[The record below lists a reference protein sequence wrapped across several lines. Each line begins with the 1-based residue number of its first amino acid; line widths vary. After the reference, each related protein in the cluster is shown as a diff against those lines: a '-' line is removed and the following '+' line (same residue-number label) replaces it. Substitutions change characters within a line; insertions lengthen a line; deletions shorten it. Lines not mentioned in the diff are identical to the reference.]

1 MIGRLRGRLDYR
13 TADHVLIDVN
23 GVGYIVHVSER
34 TLAELP
40 GPGGV
45 VSLYTDLVVRED
57 NWQLFGFL
65 SLVEKEWHRL
75 LMSVQGVGAKV
86 SLAILGALGP
96 DGVSRAIALGDWASV
111 KAAKGVGPKTAQRI
125 VMELKD
131 KAPAV
136 MAMGGIA
143 GGALADRGEVLENE
157 AASTPAGATARATA
171 PSGNGAAV
179 ADALSALGNLGYGP
193 GDAASAV
200 AQAAGSAPEA
210 DAATLIRAALKLL
223 APKG

>member
-75 LMSVQGVGAKV
+75 LMSVQGVGDPGRAGAGRGEPGHR
-86 SLAILGALGP
+86 SGRLGLGQGGQGGRAE
-96 DGVSRAIALGDWASV
+96 DG
-111 KAAKGVGPKTAQRI
+111 AAHRDGAEGQ
-125 VMELKD
+125 
-131 KAPAV
+131 
-136 MAMGGIA
+136 GA
-143 GGALADRGEVLENE
+143 GGDGDGRDRGRR
-157 AASTPAGATARATA
+157 AR
-171 PSGNGAAV
+171 
-179 ADALSALGNLGYGP
+179 GP
-193 GDAASAV
+193 G
-200 AQAAGSAPEA
+200 
-210 DAATLIRAALKLL
+210 
-223 APKG
+223 

>member
-1 MIGRLRGRLDYR
+1 
-13 TADHVLIDVN
+13 
-23 GVGYIVHVSER
+23 
-34 TLAELP
+34 
-40 GPGGV
+40 
-45 VSLYTDLVVRED
+45 
-57 NWQLFGFL
+57 
-65 SLVEKEWHRL
+65 
-75 LMSVQGVGAKV
+75 
-86 SLAILGALGP
+86 
-96 DGVSRAIALGDWASV
+96 
-111 KAAKGVGPKTAQRI
+111 
-125 VMELKD
+125 
-131 KAPAV
+131 

-143 GGALADRGEVLENE
+143 GGALGDRGEVLEDE
-157 AASTPAGATARATA
+157 AAPTPAGATARAAA